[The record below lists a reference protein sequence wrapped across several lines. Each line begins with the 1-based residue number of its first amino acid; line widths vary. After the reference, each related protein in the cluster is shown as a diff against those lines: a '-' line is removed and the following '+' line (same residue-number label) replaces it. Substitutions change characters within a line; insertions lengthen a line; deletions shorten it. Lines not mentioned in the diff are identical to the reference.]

1 MGRETVIVLDAV
13 AGDVVEYLQI
23 SCEVGNDFNEAR

>member
-13 AGDVVEYLQI
+13 AGDVVEDLKI